1 MLNKKT
7 TLTFLTIL
15 FVIIVSGCDSENS
28 NYSPDKVINNALE
41 EKESVGS
48 YYAEAEMKLY
58 ENEELTLDGEL
69 KEWQFDDGRSR
80 IESSNITKDEE
91 EDFKTES
98 IAVNDGE
105 LVTIYE
111 KELNE
116 VITIDDPELLSTET
130 TSPKEQADIV
140 LDMVKDTHDV
150 ELEGEEEMLDREVY
164 HIVAKANESDALLG
178 DQELWID
185 KENWFVLKTIS
196 HTGNTKV
203 EAIYTLYEED
213 IDEDEDLFEID
224 IPEDATY
231 TSMDDVS
238 NKEEVSLEEAVEVFG
253 NTFYYFEETDE
264 LKINQIEMT
273 AYMDDNGELE
283 IDYNLDDTP
292 YMTLSINENEVETDE
307 EDDELLF
314 TGEEEVKIR
323 GEQGLQM
330 DMDYM
335 QMLHWQEDGIG
346 YTISI
351 IDPDANVEEIIEKAD
366 DMEQLK

>member
-58 ENEELTLDGEL
+58 KNEELTLDGEL

-150 ELEGEEEMLDREVY
+150 ELVGEEEMLDREVY
-164 HIVAKANESDALLG
+164 
-178 DQELWID
+178 
-185 KENWFVLKTIS
+185 
-196 HTGNTKV
+196 
-203 EAIYTLYEED
+203 
-213 IDEDEDLFEID
+213 
-224 IPEDATY
+224 
-231 TSMDDVS
+231 
-238 NKEEVSLEEAVEVFG
+238 
-253 NTFYYFEETDE
+253 
-264 LKINQIEMT
+264 
-273 AYMDDNGELE
+273 
-283 IDYNLDDTP
+283 
-292 YMTLSINENEVETDE
+292 
-307 EDDELLF
+307 
-314 TGEEEVKIR
+314 
-323 GEQGLQM
+323 
-330 DMDYM
+330 
-335 QMLHWQEDGIG
+335 
-346 YTISI
+346 
-351 IDPDANVEEIIEKAD
+351 
-366 DMEQLK
+366 